1 VLQITLAVLAVVS
14 VLITI
19 GLMALIVRRR
29 FLQRRLGTFDCSVR
43 LQRVER
49 GKGWSFGVARYS
61 GDRIEWFRVFSLSAR
76 PRRVFVRRDLQVHV
90 RRVPEGPEVHA
101 VLANALVVECS
112 VDERPLDL
120 AMSAEAVMGFMSWLE
135 AAPPG
140 QHLVA

>member
-1 VLQITLAVLAVVS
+1 VLQIALAVLAAVS
-14 VLITI
+14 VLVTI
-19 GLMALIVRRR
+19 GLMALILRRR

-49 GKGWSFGVARYS
+49 GKGWSFGVARYC

-76 PRRVFVRRDLQVHV
+76 PRRVFVRRDLQVHG
-90 RRVPEGPEVHA
+90 RRVPEGPEVYA

-112 VDERPLDL
+112 VAELPLDL
-120 AMSAEAVMGFMSWLE
+120 AMSADAVMGFMSWLE